1 MESTRINPMLT
12 FPNQLGSQQNQI
24 THFLHQL
31 TQLYQET
38 KSERL
43 QAAAQYP
50 GSDDNFSILEE
61 LELLTVDISGYA
73 AQIQATGTIKQM
85 DTAIADLRKFNVFEN
100 SVIIQ
105 FYQAADNDY
114 PKLQSYI
121 QLLDYLR
128 LLSLEYLQRP
138 DQTYSIP
145 A

>member
-1 MESTRINPMLT
+1 MLT

-24 THFLHQL
+24 NHFLHQL
-31 TQLYQET
+31 TQLYQDA

-43 QAAAQYP
+43 QAALTYP
-50 GSDDNFSILEE
+50 GSEDGFSIVEE

-73 AQIQATGTIKQM
+73 RQIQATGQVKNVEN
-85 DTAIADLRKFNVFEN
+85 AIVDLRRLNVFEN
-100 SVIIQ
+100 VIVIQ
-105 FYQAADNDY
+105 FYQVTGSDY

-128 LLSLEYLQRP
+128 LLSLEYLLCHEAE
-138 DQTYSIP
+138 YSIP

>member
-1 MESTRINPMLT
+1 MLT

-24 THFLHQL
+24 NHFLHQL
-31 TQLYQET
+31 TQLYQDA

-43 QAAAQYP
+43 QAALTYP
-50 GSDDNFSILEE
+50 GSEDGFSIVEE

-73 AQIQATGTIKQM
+73 RQIQATGQVKNVEN
-85 DTAIADLRKFNVFEN
+85 AIVDLRRFNVFEN
-100 SVIIQ
+100 SIVIQ
-105 FYQAADNDY
+105 FYQVAGSNY

-128 LLSLEYLQRP
+128 LLSLEYIQCHEP
-138 DQTYSIP
+138 AYSIP

>member
-1 MESTRINPMLT
+1 MLT

-38 KSERL
+38 KAERL
-43 QAAAQYP
+43 QAADQYP
-50 GSDDNFSILEE
+50 GSSDGFSIVEE

-73 AQIQATGTIKQM
+73 TQIQTVGTIKNVER
-85 DTAIADLRKFNVFEN
+85 AIADLRRFNVFEN
-100 SVIIQ
+100 LVVIQ
-105 FYQAADNDY
+105 FYQVAGNDY
-114 PKLQSYI
+114 PKLQSYF

-128 LLSLEYLQRP
+128 LLSLEYLQQQQP
-138 DQTYSIP
+138 QYSIP